1 VTVLILSG
9 FAFFFTN
16 FLTSHSNNL
25 TIQIIVIITYLAIP
39 CLTVVGEFFTRY
51 KVILISVIFTVLLS
65 ILPIITE
72 SLELFL
78 PANDDYTIMSY
89 IMLSLMVLALMQ
101 IGLYQCNI
109 IQLGLDQLIFAPSN
123 DIIRFLYWLLF
134 SYCLSLTIFN
144 GFHIS
149 SFVTDFTDTKH
160 IIYFTGEGIIFIAI
174 LFAIL
179 LLTCC
184 KKHINIEPPPR
195 VNPVKLIYKVT
206 LYALRHKVPSFR
218 SAFTYGEGPPG
229 RFDLAKERYG
239 GPFTTEQVEDV
250 KSLGNILTV
259 LLSFC
264 GCSVVILSTNGII
277 NQLKNSTCS
286 NYSISETILYNY
298 WFEYQNLI
306 LLISILIFQLI
317 LFPYYASMIP
327 SQLKR
332 MGIAQILVLF
342 SSVFQLIFYLSINY
356 FPFPVALLFIPLTVN
371 GIGMFLSYTMFEF
384 IIAQGPQSMQGL
396 LLGISISMCSSL
408 LFVSSAI
415 SIQIPSNRLWIF
427 YLIICVIVLMSMI
440 VYSIAALK
448 YTPRRRNELSTVNE
462 RIIIEEYYERNL
474 IARELADNRNEN
486 SLSLDIQ
493 SSA

>member
-1 VTVLILSG
+1 
-9 FAFFFTN
+9 
-16 FLTSHSNNL
+16 
-25 TIQIIVIITYLAIP
+25 
-39 CLTVVGEFFTRY
+39 
-51 KVILISVIFTVLLS
+51 VLLS

-123 DIIRFLYWLLF
+123 DIIRFLYWWAF
-134 SYCLSLTIFN
+134 SYVLSITIS
-144 GFHIS
+144 GFQIP
-149 SFVTDFTDTKH
+149 SFITDFTDTKYMY
-160 IIYFTGEGIIFIAI
+160 IIYFTAGGIACIAI
-174 LFAIL
+174 LVAIL

-250 KSLGNILTV
+250 KSFGNILMV
-259 LLSFC
+259 LLSFSGYC
-264 GCSVVILSTNGII
+264 VVMSPIDGIV
-277 NQLKNSTCS
+277 NQLMNSTHR
-286 NYSISETILYNY
+286 NHNIAETILYNY

>member
-1 VTVLILSG
+1 
-9 FAFFFTN
+9 
-16 FLTSHSNNL
+16 
-25 TIQIIVIITYLAIP
+25 
-39 CLTVVGEFFTRY
+39 
-51 KVILISVIFTVLLS
+51 VLLS

-250 KSLGNILTV
+250 KSFGNILMV
-259 LLSFC
+259 LLSFS
-264 GCSVVILSTNGII
+264 GCYVVLSSTNGII
-277 NQLKNSTCS
+277 YQLKNSTDS
-286 NYSISETILYNY
+286 NHSIAETIFYNY
-298 WFEYQNLI
+298 WVEYQSLI
-306 LLISILIFQLI
+306 LLLSIIIFQLV
-317 LFPYYASMIP
+317 LFPYYASKIP

-332 MGIAQILVLF
+332 MGISQILFLF
-342 SSVFQLIFYLSINY
+342 SSVFLLSFNVLIIFDVFISY
-356 FPFPVALLFIPLTVN
+356 FSFPVALLLFIPLTVN
-371 GIGMFLSYTMFEF
+371 GIGLFLSYTTLEF

-396 LLGISISMCSSL
+396 LLGISFSMSSSL
-408 LFVSSAI
+408 QYVSNEVFNVFQSDH
-415 SIQIPSNRLWIF
+415 LWIF

-462 RIIIEEYYERNL
+462 RIIIEEYCERNL
-474 IARELADNRNEN
+474 IARERDDNTNES
-486 SLSLDIQ
+486 SLLLDIQ
-493 SSA
+493 SIA